1 MEKKETSKANFIPG
15 EYKVQR
21 RLRSNF
27 MGGQTL
33 TPLFFFFFFPVNGV
47 RAKQPRDQQAEII
60 PLYMILQ
67 KNVFYILYFLSN
79 NNKAQ
84 ICIP

>member
-1 MEKKETSKANFIPG
+1 MCMEKKETSKANFIQG

-21 RLRSNF
+21 RLRRNL

-33 TPLFFFFFFPVNGV
+33 TLFFSVNRG
-47 RAKQPRDQQAEII
+47 RAKQPRDQQSEII

>member
-1 MEKKETSKANFIPG
+1 M
-15 EYKVQR
+15 
-21 RLRSNF
+21 
-27 MGGQTL
+27 
-33 TPLFFFFFFPVNGV
+33 

-67 KNVFYILYFLSN
+67 KNVFYILYFLSS

>member
-1 MEKKETSKANFIPG
+1 MCMEKKETSKANFIQG

-33 TPLFFFFFFPVNGV
+33 TPFFSPVNGV
-47 RAKQPRDQQAEII
+47 RAKHPRDQQAEII

-79 NNKAQ
+79 NNKAE
-84 ICIP
+84 ICMP

>member
-1 MEKKETSKANFIPG
+1 
-15 EYKVQR
+15 
-21 RLRSNF
+21 

-33 TPLFFFFFFPVNGV
+33 TPFFSPVNGV
-47 RAKQPRDQQAEII
+47 RAKHPRDQQAEII